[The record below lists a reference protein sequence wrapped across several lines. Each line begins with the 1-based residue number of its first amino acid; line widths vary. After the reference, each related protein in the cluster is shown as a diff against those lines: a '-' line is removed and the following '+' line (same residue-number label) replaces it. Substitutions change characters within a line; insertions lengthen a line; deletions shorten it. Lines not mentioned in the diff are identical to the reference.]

1 MANGVTGKRIG
12 SAQLLPF
19 LLLVLGLSWSLTM
32 YDGKTQLFIDNPLDR
47 YLLSSEMME
56 EFETEEDG
64 SLVLH
69 IGKDSPG
76 QGLEPNWLPA
86 PDGPF
91 YMVLRL
97 YGPEQAALEGRWA
110 PPAAERAK

>member
-1 MANGVTGKRIG
+1 
-12 SAQLLPF
+12 
-19 LLLVLGLSWSLTM
+19 M
-32 YDGKTQLFIDNPLDR
+32 YDGKTQLFIENPLDR

-56 EFETEEDG
+56 QFKQEEDG

-76 QGLEPNWLPA
+76 QDLESNWLPA

-91 YMVLRL
+91 YLTCGSTDPRNPHSTAAGRPPPQNEKSNHRSFSGRPCRP
-97 YGPEQAALEGRWA
+97 GPEVPGGNRVSPA
-110 PPAAERAK
+110 PRPAH